1 MSNDGKK
8 PVWISPEAHDVLR
21 AYCAKTGRT
30 QVEVFSDL
38 LNRVL
43 KPRVEAARRNVQG

>member
-8 PVWISPEAHDVLR
+8 PIWISLEAHEVLR
-21 AYCAKTGRT
+21 AHCEKTGRT

-38 LNRVL
+38 LNTVL
-43 KPRVEAARRNVQG
+43 KPRLVAAQQKAQ

>member
-8 PVWISPEAHDVLR
+8 PVWVSLEAHETLR
-21 AYCAKTGRT
+21 AHCEKVGKT

-38 LNRVL
+38 VHKQL
-43 KPRVEAARRNVQG
+43 KPKLDEIKASAS

>member
-8 PVWISPEAHDVLR
+8 PVWVSLEAHDVLR
-21 AYCAKTGRT
+21 AYCEKVGKT

-38 LNRVL
+38 VHKGL
-43 KPRVEAARRNVQG
+43 KPRLEEIKKSAS